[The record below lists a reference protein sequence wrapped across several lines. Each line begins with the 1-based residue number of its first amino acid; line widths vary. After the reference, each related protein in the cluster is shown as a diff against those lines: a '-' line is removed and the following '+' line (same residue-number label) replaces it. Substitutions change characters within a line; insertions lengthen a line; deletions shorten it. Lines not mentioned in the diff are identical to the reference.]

1 MGLLDQTL
9 HRIRRNHGLEHAT
22 IHVLSEKHKRFS
34 AQGNSDHHGFSL
46 NIYGDV
52 DEEDVETSVQEAYSR
67 LQGGEHQLAV
77 HPNCGTVLLT
87 TATLA
92 ALAAQGVL
100 AVEWWRSDQHGIR
113 KSTSFLNALPS
124 AILAATLAIIVSRP
138 LGLFLQANYT
148 VDGKLGNL
156 QVSQVRQVPPSPVT
170 HFFHFLLTGGSR
182 RLQVRSYRI
191 ETTDQ

>member
-9 HRIRRNHGLEHAT
+9 GRIKRNHGLEHAT
-22 IHVLSEKHKRFS
+22 IHVLSEKHNRFS

-52 DEEDVETSVQEAYSR
+52 EEKDVQAAVKEAYTR

-92 ALAAQGVL
+92 ALASQGVL
-100 AVEWWRSDQHGIR
+100 AAEWRRSDQRGMG
-113 KSTSFLNALPS
+113 KGLSFINALPS
-124 AILAATLAIIVSRP
+124 AVLAAALAIIVSRP
-138 LGLFLQANYT
+138 LGIFIQANYT

-156 QVSQVRQVPPSPVT
+156 HVNRVRQVTPSPVT
-170 HFFHFLLTGGSR
+170 HLFHLLLTGGSR
-182 RLQVRSYRI
+182 ELQVRSYRI
-191 ETTDQ
+191 ETVDQ